1 MAPDDE
7 AMYLSRLKQMDN
19 LGDRA
24 FDILMN
30 LGIIQSSPD
39 PNSPDYDPSLDDE
52 IVEGIIYLDK
62 E

>member
-7 AMYLSRLKQMDN
+7 SRYLSRLEQMDN

-39 PNSPDYDPSLDDE
+39 PNSPDYDSSLDDE